1 MSNKNSGQA
10 KAKTGIRIS
19 SGLPAVVVAIALAFF
34 VANVFGASISW
45 WVIALILA
53 LPGIIFL
60 VGFALSV
67 ISVVV
72 LAFFDNS
79 AYPLLTAR

>member
-19 SGLPAVVVAIALAFF
+19 YALPAVVVSIALAFF

-45 WVIALILA
+45 WVIAAILA
-53 LPGIIFL
+53 LPVIIFL

-72 LAFFDNS
+72 LALFDNS
-79 AYPLLTAR
+79 IRY